1 MTRPRSG
8 ARGGKLAACGRR
20 AHAGAMSAP
29 HPEIPVAPG
38 RRGRLAC
45 LALALLL
52 LGLDRPAPAC
62 AAAVDL
68 ELVLGVDTS
77 MSVAGDEFALQMA
90 GYARAFRQPEVLQA
104 IANAGAN
111 GIAVSLVQWA
121 DSAQQ
126 AVSIGWTW
134 IGDPASAAGFA
145 DRIGATGRRFTGPGT
160 ALATALGFC
169 LRLFDGNGFE
179 GRREVVDL
187 SGDGRDNRGPQI
199 TLVRDRALAT
209 GITVNGLAIVSDE
222 PFLDRYYEHQVIAGP
237 DAFVVAAAS
246 YGDFADAIVKKLV
259 REIAGPPLAR
269 RPAPPEGY
277 WARAVVPE
285 IRRTTSPSTIRWNA
299 MSMPFSVRTRS

>member
-1 MTRPRSG
+1 MSASLPRNS
-8 ARGGKLAACGRR
+8 AQPDRR
-20 AHAGAMSAP
+20 AGQFVCLALTLLLVGIGQP
-29 HPEIPVAPG
+29 APG
-38 RRGRLAC
+38 RAE
-45 LALALLL
+45 
-52 LGLDRPAPAC
+52 P
-62 AAAVDL
+62 VDL
-68 ELVLGVDTS
+68 ELVLGIDTS
-77 MSVAGDEFALQMA
+77 MSVASDEFALQIA

-104 IANAGAN
+104 IENAGAN

-134 IGDPASAAGFA
+134 VGDPASAAAFA
-145 DRIGATGRRFTGPGT
+145 DRVGATGRRFTGPGT

-169 LRLFDGNGFE
+169 LRLFDGSGFE
-179 GRREVVDL
+179 GPRRVVDL

-199 TLVRDRALAT
+199 TLFRDRALAS
-209 GITVNGLAIVSDE
+209 GITVNGLAIVNDE
-222 PFLDRYYEHQVIAGP
+222 PFLDRYYQHQVIAGP
-237 DAFVVAAAS
+237 DAFVVAAAD
-246 YGDFADAIVKKLV
+246 YRDFADAIVRKLV

-269 RPAPPEGY
+269 RSAPPGRY